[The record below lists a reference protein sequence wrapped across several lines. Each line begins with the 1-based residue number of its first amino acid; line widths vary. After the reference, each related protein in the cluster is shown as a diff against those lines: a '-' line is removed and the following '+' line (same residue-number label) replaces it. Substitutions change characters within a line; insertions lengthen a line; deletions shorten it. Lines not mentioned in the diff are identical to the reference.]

1 MNKAPIAAAM
11 LVAICT
17 ASVLFAY
24 AEPAP
29 RSEPLED
36 DGIHYCRTLL
46 EQEEQLVYDAQEMSS
61 GHPSGAVTMR

>member
-29 RSEPLED
+29 RSA
-36 DGIHYCRTLL
+36 GT
-46 EQEEQLVYDAQEMSS
+46 
-61 GHPSGAVTMR
+61 AVRALGR